1 MILRSSKRPFVCDFG
16 ERWAAAVVVAS
27 TRRESLEHENPRFP
41 PRAPDGGQSNG
52 AFTKVSTSTSP
63 FSSRWTITRRQPKR
77 ISRPGSALRKADRS
91 TGFQH
96 YSFPSTASFLA
107 ADDDLL
113 CAAGLSVGKLMTL
126 LRVGEALAVG
136 TLDATVLEQ
145 QASPDAAAIL
155 CRIKG
160 IGPWIAD
167 VILLRGLGRLDVFP
181 MNDTSVTRNL
191 ALVSGSA
198 AVDVESTLRVLSPQQ
213 GVLYYYLLL
222 ARLEAQRDLCRAS
235 VPAWFGR

>member
-1 MILRSSKRPFVCDFG
+1 MLGRHADAWKACVN
-16 ERWAAAVVVAS
+16 AVVF
-27 TRRESLEHENPRFP
+27 SLIAATAIMQRLIV
-41 PRAPDGGQSNG
+41 DLGQSL
-52 AFTKVSTSTSP
+52 VS
-63 FSSRWTITRRQPKR
+63 
-77 ISRPGSALRKADRS
+77 D
-91 TGFQH
+91 GFQR

-126 LRVGEALAVG
+126 RRVGEALAVG